1 MGLLL
6 KEGIDINLI
15 KSAFLAFSI
24 IGFLITLINI
34 IPTFKNR
41 LPNYTLQLAGLI
53 GNTSFLGIPIAL
65 ALLPSTTIN
74 FTIGFDLGT
83 TLFAWIFGPFF
94 LQEKSKSNNIP
105 NIKGLLNALVN
116 SPASRGIIGV
126 LLAYLFQIDEIL
138 GDYLWIPARIVIA
151 LAIIIVG
158 TRLGIITNQ
167 KDKVF
172 DLNQEVKFSIL
183 LKLFILPLIVFLI
196 SKLLN
201 FDFYQSSALILQA
214 GTPTAIST
222 ILMAEAYDLMKRV
235 KGMNGQQMSEVFGIW
250 NNTDELASYL
260 VEITEICLNTKD
272 EITGDDVVEKI
283 LDKAGQKGTG
293 LWTVVSAL
301 ELGVSVPTIYASLNA
316 RVMSSLKEQR
326 SEIEKTI
333 QSKEIEDF
341 DLGNIS
347 DGMKPLFDAV
357 VLATIAS
364 YAQGMDILRE
374 ASAVYNYGLNMPSIA
389 QIWKGGCIIRSKLLS
404 KIQDAYNKDPDL
416 KNLIF
421 DDWFNNEIA
430 TRLDNLAKVVSLS
443 TKAGIPVPCL
453 SSTLDYLNSYRTNRL
468 PQNLV
473 QAMRDCFGSHTYER
487 IDREGSFHT
496 EWMK

>member
-1 MGLLL
+1 MS
-6 KEGIDINLI
+6 K
-15 KSAFLAFSI
+15 AHF
-24 IGFLITLINI
+24 
-34 IPTFKNR
+34 
-41 LPNYTLQLAGLI
+41 GLI
-53 GNTSFLGIPIAL
+53 GLGVMGENLVLNAER
-65 ALLPSTTIN
+65 N
-74 FTIGFDLGT
+74 GFSSVVFNRT
-83 TLFAWIFGPFF
+83 YSKTKEF
-94 LQEKSKSNNIP
+94 LQDRGLGKNIEGAETLQEFVNKLERPRRILMMVKAGPATDAVIENISGYLEEGDLLIDGGNSQFKDTERRVNTLESKSFGYIGMGVSGGA
-105 NIKGLLNALVN
+105 KGALEGPSMMPGGTKASYDAIESLLTKMAAKVEDGPCVAYVGPGGSGHFVKTVHN
-116 SPASRGIIGV
+116 GIEYGIE
-126 LLAYLFQIDEIL
+126 QIL
-138 GDYLWIPARIVIA
+138 
-151 LAIIIVG
+151 
-158 TRLGIITNQ
+158 
-167 KDKVF
+167 
-172 DLNQEVKFSIL
+172 
-183 LKLFILPLIVFLI
+183 
-196 SKLLN
+196 
-201 FDFYQSSALILQA
+201 
-214 GTPTAIST
+214 
-222 ILMAEAYDLMKRV
+222 AEAYDLMKRV

-333 QSKEIEDF
+333 PSKEIEDF

-404 KIQDAYNKDPDL
+404 KIQDAYNKDPNL

-430 TRLDNLAKVVSLS
+430 TRLDNLAKVVALS

-487 IDREGSFHT
+487 IDKEGSFHT